1 MIIDG
6 RQVPAVCE
14 GPKVII
20 RVRFLSLV
28 FGGNCFAAQRVE
40 ENAAFR
46 DFEIHTSSKF
56 TWSFSGGPFLAFGS
70 CPFLVDA

>member
-1 MIIDG
+1 MFLVPALGFFRNTVVSLLMIIDG

-40 ENAAFR
+40 EERRFPR
-46 DFEIHTSSKF
+46 
-56 TWSFSGGPFLAFGS
+56 L
-70 CPFLVDA
+70 